1 MKLQEEI
8 LSIKNKMGL
17 TESDASDF
25 IEKYEKDLKLA
36 KKLIPELIKLL
47 KDNFG
52 DDLYK
57 IDYKIKG
64 VAFGSTW
71 IKDEKTGNSQSY
83 SSEKVVFT
91 LEFINKNYR
100 EKREIRDKFS
110 NIIESFTP
118 FNLQLYGCPIDV
130 DFFNYT
136 KEEF

>member
-1 MKLQEEI
+1 MKLQEE
-8 LSIKNKMGL
+8 LVSIKNKMGL

-36 KKLIPELIKLL
+36 KKLIPQLIKLI

-57 IDYKIKG
+57 IDYRIRG

-71 IKDEKTGNSQSY
+71 IKNEKTGSSQSY
-83 SSEKVVFT
+83 SSEKVLFT
-91 LEFINKNYR
+91 LEFINKNYA
-100 EKREIRDKFS
+100 EKREIRHKFF

-118 FNLQLYGCPIDV
+118 FNIAAYGSPIDV

-136 KEEF
+136 REEF

>member
-83 SSEKVVFT
+83 SSEKQ
-91 LEFINKNYR
+91 
-100 EKREIRDKFS
+100 
-110 NIIESFTP
+110 ESF
-118 FNLQLYGCPIDV
+118 LYLDL
-130 DFFNYT
+130 
-136 KEEF
+136 

>member
-52 DDLYK
+52 DDL
-57 IDYKIKG
+57 
-64 VAFGSTW
+64 
-71 IKDEKTGNSQSY
+71 
-83 SSEKVVFT
+83 
-91 LEFINKNYR
+91 
-100 EKREIRDKFS
+100 
-110 NIIESFTP
+110 
-118 FNLQLYGCPIDV
+118 
-130 DFFNYT
+130 
-136 KEEF
+136 

>member
-1 MKLQEEI
+1 
-8 LSIKNKMGL
+8 
-17 TESDASDF
+17 
-25 IEKYEKDLKLA
+25 LA

-83 SSEKVVFT
+83 SSEKVLFT
-91 LEFINKNYR
+91 LEFINKIYR